1 MGTTPARRPRR
12 ERARSDSTRA
22 DPGRLPELLVLL
34 CSVAAA
40 AVTVAQP
47 LVLGRALDLLLSDGS
62 AGPWL
67 TASVALLVG
76 EVLLDGLTAL
86 LAGRCTADWTASIRS
101 RALTG
106 LLRAAPDRTR
116 SYSPG
121 DVATRLTL
129 NASDAGGAPAA
140 RASLAASLITPAGAL
155 VALAFIDVWVAGC
168 VLAGLPALVLVLR
181 TFARDTG
188 TSVRAYQRVQSDIA
202 GRLLETLRGAET
214 IAAAGTAARERE
226 RVLRPLTEL
235 TALGRRMWVLH
246 GRALAI
252 GGVLVPLLT
261 VAALAVGGL
270 RLGAGALSVGELLA
284 VSRYAQLTAGFGS
297 AATLL
302 GALVR
307 GRSARERTATLE
319 RLPALPYGTR
329 TLPPDGPGTLELR
342 GVRVLREGTEVLRA
356 EDVVVPGGTTAAV
369 VGRSGAGKSVLAA
382 VAGRLIDPDEGRVLL
397 DGTPLDSLTRAG
409 LRTEVGFAFARP
421 VLAEGTVADAV
432 AAGAR
437 VAAPRRVREA
447 VRVAGADAFVR
458 RLPQTYDTPL
468 DDVALS
474 GGEHQ
479 RLGLARAFAH
489 AGRLLV
495 MDDATSSLDTA
506 TEHAVDRAMRRS
518 LRNATRLVVAHR
530 PSVAARADLV
540 IWLEEGRVRAVG
552 PHQRLWE
559 QEPYRAVFATGAG
572 SRAGSGGG
580 ATNGGTGTGGTETG
594 GGSGR
599 LRGGGGG
606 DVHRDRSDGRDG
618 RDGPRGDRAP
628 SLPGE
633 VRP

>member
-1 MGTTPARRPRR
+1 
-12 ERARSDSTRA
+12 
-22 DPGRLPELLVLL
+22 
-34 CSVAAA
+34 VAAA

-47 LVLGRALDLLLSDGS
+47 LVLGRTLDLLLSDGS
-62 AGPWL
+62 AGSWL
-67 TASVALLVG
+67 AASVALLLG

-106 LLRAAPDRTR
+106 LLRAVPDRTR
-116 SYSPG
+116 PYSPG

-155 VALAFIDVWVAGC
+155 VALAYIDAWVAGC
-168 VLAGLPALVLVLR
+168 VLAGLPALALVLR
-181 TFARDTG
+181 AFARDTG

-226 RVLRPLTEL
+226 RVLRPLAEL
-235 TALGRRMWVLH
+235 TSLGRRMWALH
-246 GRALAI
+246 GRALAT

-261 VAALAVGGL
+261 VAAMAVGGL

-369 VGRSGAGKSVLAA
+369 VGRSGAGKSVLAS
-382 VAGRLIDPDEGRVLL
+382 VAGRLIDPDEGQVLL
-397 DGTPLDSLTRAG
+397 DGTPLGSLTRPE

-421 VLAEGTVADAV
+421 VLGEGTVAESV

-447 VRVAGADAFVR
+447 LHVAGADAFVR

-506 TEHAVDRAMRRS
+506 TEHAVDQAIRRS

-552 PHQRLWE
+552 PHRRLWE
-559 QEPYRAVFATGAG
+559 QAAYRAVFATGSGAGDAAGAGGAAG
-572 SRAGSGGG
+572 SGSGVGSRDAVGSGNGVGSGAAAGSGGG
-580 ATNGGTGTGGTETG
+580 TESGSGAG
-594 GGSGR
+594 GGNGW
-599 LRGGGGG
+599 LGGVDGGPAHPG
-606 DVHRDRSDGRDG
+606 HADAG
-618 RDGPRGDRAP
+618 DGPHRGHAP